1 MQVNYKRPFQQY
13 VKKAHRPLQLAILD
27 AVEIICEDSMVGE
40 AKIGDLVGIRVYKF
54 KFNRQEYLLAYR
66 PQILVRTN
74 KPDQREF
81 SGIDFYQVGTHE
93 NFYDTLKRY
102 LQEE

>member
-1 MQVNYKRPFQQY
+1 M
-13 VKKAHRPLQLAILD
+13 QLAILD
-27 AVEIICEDSMVGE
+27 AVETIREDSMVGE

-54 KFNRQEYLLAYR
+54 NFNRQEYLLAYR
-66 PQILVRTN
+66 PRILARNNQTDQI
-74 KPDQREF
+74 EF
-81 SGIDFYQVGTHE
+81 LGIDFYQVGTHE

>member
-13 VKKAHRPLQLAILD
+13 VKKAHKPLQLAILD
-27 AVEIICEDSMVGE
+27 VVETIREDLMIGE
-40 AKIGDLVGIRVYKF
+40 AKIGDLAGIRVCKF
-54 KFNRQEYLLAYR
+54 RFNRQEYLLAYR

-74 KPDQREF
+74 HSDQSEF
-81 SGIDFYQVGTHE
+81 FGIDFYLVGTHE